1 MGEVHLVDHPLVA
14 HKLTLLRRKDAST
27 HSFRQLLHE
36 ISALMAY
43 EVLRDIPT
51 QDFEVETPL
60 ETTVGKVIDGKK
72 LVFVSILRAGTGI
85 LDGMLAYVPH
95 LQAHAHRALIAP
107 DQRAPA
113 VHEFAQR
120 ARARARVA
128 RR

>member
-1 MGEVHLVDHPLVA
+1 MSEVHLVDHPLVA

-72 LVFVSILRAGTGI
+72 LEQNVLLKPGDTVV
-85 LDGMLAYVPH
+85 VP
-95 LQAHAHRALIAP
+95 
-107 DQRAPA
+107 
-113 VHEFAQR
+113 
-120 ARARARVA
+120 
-128 RR
+128 